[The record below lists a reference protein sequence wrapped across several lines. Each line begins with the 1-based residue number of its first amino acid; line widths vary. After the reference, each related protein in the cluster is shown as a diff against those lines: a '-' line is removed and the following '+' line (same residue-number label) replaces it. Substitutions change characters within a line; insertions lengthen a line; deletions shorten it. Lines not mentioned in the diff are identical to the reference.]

1 VRLYNTLTKS
11 KEPLEAED
19 TLGIYVCGITPYDYS
34 HVGHARVY
42 VLWDV
47 FRRYFSWRGFKVKYV
62 QNFTDIDD
70 KIIAKAKE
78 EKTDPEEIA
87 QRYIDDFFKMME
99 QLGVRKAAVYPRV
112 TEHIEDVIEL
122 VKKLVERGHAYT
134 VGPEDHAD
142 VYFDLESFPDYGK
155 LSGRN
160 LDEMEAG
167 SRVEVD
173 SRKKN
178 PMDFAVWKA
187 AKEGEPAW
195 DSPWGP
201 GRPGWHIECSAMSL
215 KYLGNNFTIHGGG
228 SDLVFPHHENE
239 IAQSVCATGQPFA
252 KFWVHNGFVQVRGE
266 KMSKSLGNFFTIGD
280 VLKEYSPRALR
291 YFLIS
296 THYRKPLGYGED
308 ELIMS
313 QRALERLTLARE
325 QLELTLGEEPRGET
339 TLPLASLV
347 EELNQLKDG
356 FVAAMDD
363 DLNTAGALASLH
375 ELATITNRALEQL
388 GEPSQ
393 EELDFLGELEATFQA
408 LGDEVLGLW
417 DPPEE
422 KQESNLGPL
431 LDLILELRT
440 RARSERDWATA
451 DLIRDRLAELG
462 YKIEDTPQG
471 PRWRRSL

>member
-1 VRLYNTLTKS
+1 MRIYNTLTKS
-11 KEPLEAED
+11 KEPLEND
-19 TLGIYVCGITPYDYS
+19 GTLGIYVCGITPYDYS

-47 FRRYFSWRGFKVKYV
+47 FRRYFTWRGYKVKYV
-62 QNFTDIDD
+62 QNFTDLDD
-70 KIIAKAKE
+70 KIIAKSQAE
-78 EKTDPEEIA
+78 GVEPQEIA

-99 QLGVRKAAVYPRV
+99 LLGVKKASVYPRV
-112 TEHIEDVIEL
+112 TEHIDEIIEL

-134 VGPEDHAD
+134 VGSEDGAD
-142 VYFDLESFPDYGK
+142 VYFDLESFPQYGK
-155 LSGRN
+155 LSGRT

-167 SRVEVD
+167 ARVEVD

-187 AKEGEPAW
+187 AKAGEPAW

-201 GRPGWHIECSAMSL
+201 GRPGWHIECSAMAL

-228 SDLVFPHHENE
+228 SDLIFPHHENE
-239 IAQSVCATGQPFA
+239 IAQSLCATGQPFA
-252 KFWVHNGFVQVRGE
+252 KFWVHNGFVQVKNE

-308 ELIMS
+308 ELVMS
-313 QRALERLTLARE
+313 AKALERLTGARE
-325 QLELTLGEEPRGET
+325 QLEIVLKKQPEAET
-339 TLPLASLV
+339 TLPLATLRA
-347 EELNQLKDG
+347 ELGELKDD
-356 FVAAMDD
+356 FVLAMDD

-375 ELATITNRALEQL
+375 ALASLTYKALAQL
-388 GEPSQ
+388 GDPSG
-393 EELDFLGELEATFQA
+393 EELEFLEELEAGFQA
-408 LGDEVLGLW
+408 MGDEVLGLW
-417 DPPEE
+417 DPPGKEE
-422 KQESNLGPL
+422 NSQLEPL

-440 RARSERDWATA
+440 RARSERDWVAA

-462 YKIEDTPQG
+462 YQIEDTPQG
-471 PRWRRSL
+471 PRWKRS

>member
-1 VRLYNTLTKS
+1 MRIYNTLTKT
-11 KEPLEAED
+11 KEPLDIEGN
-19 TLGIYVCGITPYDYS
+19 LGIYVCGITPYDYS

-47 FRRYFSWRGFKVKYV
+47 FRRYFTWRGYKVKYV

-70 KIIAKAKE
+70 KIIAKAKAE
-78 EKTDPEEIA
+78 GVEPSEIS

-99 QLGVRKAAVYPRV
+99 LLGVKKASIYPRV

-122 VKKLVERGHAYT
+122 VKKLVERGHAYP
-134 VGPEDHAD
+134 VGPSDHAD
-142 VYFDLESFPDYGK
+142 VYFDLESFPEYGK
-155 LSGRN
+155 LSGRA

-167 SRVEVD
+167 ARVEVD
-173 SRKKN
+173 SRKKH

-201 GRPGWHIECSAMSL
+201 GRPGWHIECSAMAL
-215 KYLGNNFTIHGGG
+215 KYLGSDFAIHGGG
-228 SDLVFPHHENE
+228 SDLIFPHHENE
-239 IAQSVCATGQPFA
+239 IAQSQCATDQPFA
-252 KFWVHNGFVQVRGE
+252 RFWVHNGFVQVRGE
-266 KMSKSLGNFFTIGD
+266 KMSKSLGNFFIIGD

-308 ELIMS
+308 ELVMS
-313 QRALERLTLARE
+313 EKALERLTTARE
-325 QLELTLGEEPRGET
+325 QLELAMKKQPQGET

-347 EELNQLKDG
+347 EELNQLKAG

-375 ELATITNRALEQL
+375 ELATITNRSLDGL

-393 EELDFLGELEATFQA
+393 EELDFLGELAAAFHT

-417 DPPEE
+417 DPP
-422 KQESNLGPL
+422 QENKGDNQLEPL

-440 RARSERDWATA
+440 RARSDRDWATA
-451 DLIRDRLAELG
+451 DLIRDRLGELG
-462 YKIEDTPQG
+462 YRIEDTPQG
-471 PRWRRSL
+471 PRWKRS